1 MLINVMEVS
10 EEAVR
15 VKLRTENPEF
25 KQLEQ
30 EHRKLDDELMS
41 FETHVYLSPEEEIE
55 RRRLQ
60 KLKLAAKDKMMEMIR
75 RSKTGNA

>member
-1 MLINVMEVS
+1 MNVMEVS
-10 EEAVR
+10 EEALR
-15 VKLRTENPEF
+15 VKLRIESPEF

-30 EHRKLDDELMS
+30 EHRKLDSELMS

-60 KLKLAAKDKMMEMIR
+60 KLKLAAKDKMREMIMR
-75 RSKTGNA
+75 FKTGNA